1 MLTGVSMRC
10 ARLAA
15 FLAAFAI
22 LISISTEAN
31 TAGALATGR
40 CGAFGYAFDD
50 VSPEAA
56 SMRARAQCKGRD
68 CKVVASFRR
77 TCAAFAI
84 DGSNACGAHGWAK
97 ADNLA
102 RAQNIASEQC
112 HRHGGRTCVIRAWVC
127 DAKG

>member
-1 MLTGVSMRC
+1 MRF

-15 FLAAFAI
+15 YFAAFAI
-22 LISISTEAN
+22 LMSVAAEVHA
-31 TAGALATGR
+31 AGALAAGR
-40 CGAFGYAFDD
+40 CGAFGYSFDD

-56 SMRARAQCKGRD
+56 AMRARAQCKGRD
-68 CKVVASFRR
+68 CKVLTSFRR
-77 TCAAFAI
+77 SCVAFAI
-84 DGSNACGAHGWAK
+84 DGANACGPHGWAK

>member
-1 MLTGVSMRC
+1 MRL

-15 FLAAFAI
+15 CFAAFAI
-22 LISISTEAN
+22 LISISSEAN

-40 CGAFGYAFDD
+40 CGAFGYSVDD

-56 SMRARAQCKGRD
+56 SMRARAQCKGQD
-68 CKVVASFRR
+68 CKVVTKLRR

-84 DGSNACGAHGWAK
+84 DSVNACGPHAWAR

-112 HRHGGRTCVIRAWVC
+112 HRFGGKACVIRAWVC
-127 DAKG
+127 DQKG

>member
-1 MLTGVSMRC
+1 MRF

-15 FLAAFAI
+15 CFAASAI
-22 LISISTEAN
+22 LISISSEAN

-40 CGAFGYAFDD
+40 CGAFGYSVDD

-56 SMRARAQCKGRD
+56 SMRARAQCKGQD
-68 CKVVASFRR
+68 CKVVTKLRR

-84 DGSNACGAHGWAK
+84 DSVNACGPHAWAR

-102 RAQNIASEQC
+102 RAQSIASEQC
-112 HRHGGRTCVIRAWVC
+112 HRHGGRACVIRAWAC